1 MEDYVRNYL
10 VALPLFILIDFAW
23 IGFVMKNV
31 YLREMG
37 ALGRTYDGVFKPNLV
52 RYGLTDRPDQVRQ
65 SDPPNLA
72 AALLAWALI
81 PAGIVIFAVPRLTAD
96 SDVPDVVGWGAL
108 FGFITYGIYDLTNLA
123 TLKDYSIKL
132 TALDTAWGTALSA
145 AITLIVWLV
154 AK

>member
-1 MEDYVRNYL
+1 MEDYLRNYA

-23 IGFVMKNV
+23 IGFLMKGV

-37 ALGRTYDGVFKPNLV
+37 ALGRTYDGVFKPNL
-52 RYGLTDRPDQVRQ
+52 P
-65 SDPPNLA
+65 

-96 SDVPDVVGWGAL
+96 SDVTEVLGWGAL
-108 FGFITYGIYDLTNLA
+108 FGLITYGIYDLTNLS
-123 TLKDYSIKL
+123 TLKDYSLKL
-132 TALDTAWGTALSA
+132 TILDTAWGTCLSA